1 MSSNVCCLVIPK
13 ELINYFLCIV
23 LHVNRVVARILVVP
37 VMQKSPMSGK
47 WRGFSH
53 LDYIA
58 IYYIAIFKMALSYRK
73 LGAPDRIRTCDLSLR
88 RRTLYPL
95 SYWGWAL
102 LILVG
107 IALSHNSI
115 FFS

>member
-47 WRGFSH
+47 WCGFSH
-53 LDYIA
+53 LGYIL
-58 IYYIAIFKMALSYRK
+58 YRNLLYIISKFSKW
-73 LGAPDRIRTCDLSLR
+73 
-88 RRTLYPL
+88 LYL
-95 SYWGWAL
+95 AE
-102 LILVG
+102 
-107 IALSHNSI
+107 NSVPQTGFEPATFRSGGERSI
-115 FFS
+115 P